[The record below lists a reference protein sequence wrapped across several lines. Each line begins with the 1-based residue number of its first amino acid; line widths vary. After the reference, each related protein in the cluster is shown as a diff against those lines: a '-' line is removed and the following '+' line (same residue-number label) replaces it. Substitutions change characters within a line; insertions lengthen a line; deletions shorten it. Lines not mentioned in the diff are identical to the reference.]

1 MQLIVS
7 AAFNLGLNES
17 ILHRFNPKEDISN
30 QNVLRSSVQRGI
42 RTAILTQYPVL
53 AADDGLLMEAIWPKK
68 GDGEL
73 VKWSVFISGVAG
85 IECLMSDLSSRDHI
99 SIYALE
105 GEPLFFQQK
114 NGLFFPTLRLL
125 HKCLSFAEPRLGDP
139 PSLTDS
145 PSPLTDPQLLPQVQV
160 DRGAI
165 RFLLAG
171 ANMMCPGFTSAGGR
185 LPPPDEAIP
194 AGTPVAIYCEGKEE
208 PAAIGLTKLSTE
220 EIKKVN
226 KDVGV
231 ELVAYLGDDL
241 WTNNKL

>member
-1 MQLIVS
+1 MAADETFKQHLDVCLFASWPVSLQWWRSSSLLLCIRASREESSRLTRLSPVHVRIFYYHLHSSHSCLRSMQLIVS

-42 RTAILTQYPVL
+42 RTAIMTQYPVL

-85 IECLMSDLSSRDHI
+85 VECLMSDLSSRDHI

-114 NGLFFPTLRLL
+114 NGLFFPTLKLL
-125 HKCLSFAEPRLGDP
+125 HKCWSFAEPRLGDP
-139 PSLTDS
+139 PV
-145 PSPLTDPQLLPQVQV
+145 PN
-160 DRGAI
+160 
-165 RFLLAG
+165 RFA
-171 ANMMCPGFTSAGGR
+171 
-185 LPPPDEAIP
+185 
-194 AGTPVAIYCEGKEE
+194 
-208 PAAIGLTKLSTE
+208 LSS
-220 EIKKVN
+220 
-226 KDVGV
+226 GP
-231 ELVAYLGDDL
+231 
-241 WTNNKL
+241 